1 MAKWQLRSCR
11 VISIPQI
18 PISAKI
24 SSLALYHYW
33 GRAPAL
39 YRDYI
44 ARPRRAR
51 RAPARAPILGVA
63 RKPNTLVSLSLYI
76 YIYRSPSI
84 FTHSPPAWLN
94 WDRTIIISTS
104 VSYLRTSWRRRD
116 FKKLSVLLAL
126 CETNPSVSHWDPKQ
140 RTSDA
145 ELCCF
150 LFISHSM
157 KQSGW
162 HVMTLQK
169 WLLSIHMV

>member
-1 MAKWQLRSCR
+1 MRLRRTILDIFLSFSSRQMFIFSTNTLKTSTLFKKSPILYHFLVAKWQLRPCC

-63 RKPNTLVSLSLYI
+63 RKPNTLVSLSLSLYI
-76 YIYRSPSI
+76 YIYIYIYNLAALFPV
-84 FTHSPPAWLN
+84 AVLCL
-94 WDRTIIISTS
+94 
-104 VSYLRTSWRRRD
+104 SYLSND
-116 FKKLSVLLAL
+116 DLAIIQKL
-126 CETNPSVSHWDPKQ
+126 
-140 RTSDA
+140 
-145 ELCCF
+145 
-150 LFISHSM
+150 
-157 KQSGW
+157 
-162 HVMTLQK
+162 
-169 WLLSIHMV
+169 